1 MSHVSTCAILL
12 NGDFA
17 DMIEITRQVLGK
29 MGAAVRRR
37 SVTGPKEKVMLQISF
52 DEFHQE
58 VVVDR
63 NGELTERIPVTKIA
77 NIVEAVPKL
86 KDEIQLWMLIAFAI
100 VLALG
105 LYKVYTIF
113 NSPAP
118 GPGTKA
124 QHAQLENLV
133 IDFLKHTD
141 KKDISSKDLFDLL
154 IQEDDLIGNNHK
166 NFNHNRLNQLLQ
178 QLYYTYEVSS
188 LSELITIIHQPE
200 RGTSKENDA

>member
-1 MSHVSTCAILL
+1 MT
-12 NGDFA
+12 
-17 DMIEITRQVLGK
+17 
-29 MGAAVRRR
+29 
-37 SVTGPKEKVMLQISF
+37 
-52 DEFHQE
+52 
-58 VVVDR
+58 
-63 NGELTERIPVTKIA
+63 
-77 NIVEAVPKL
+77 

>member
-1 MSHVSTCAILL
+1 MT
-12 NGDFA
+12 
-17 DMIEITRQVLGK
+17 
-29 MGAAVRRR
+29 
-37 SVTGPKEKVMLQISF
+37 
-52 DEFHQE
+52 
-58 VVVDR
+58 
-63 NGELTERIPVTKIA
+63 
-77 NIVEAVPKL
+77 

-113 NSPAP
+113 NSSAP
-118 GPGTKA
+118 GPDTKA
-124 QHAQLENLV
+124 QHAKLENIV

-154 IQEDDLIGNNHK
+154 IQEDELMGNNHK

-188 LSELITIIHQPE
+188 LSELITIIQ
-200 RGTSKENDA
+200 NDA